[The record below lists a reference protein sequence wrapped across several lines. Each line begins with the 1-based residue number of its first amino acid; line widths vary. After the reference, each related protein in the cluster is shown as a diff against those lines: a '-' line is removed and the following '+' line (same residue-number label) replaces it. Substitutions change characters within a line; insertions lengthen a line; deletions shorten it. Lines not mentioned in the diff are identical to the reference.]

1 MKDYKGEDV
10 NEFSSVV
17 LDAAQL
23 NNMAQPQITVLL
35 KPEYDEN
42 FTSDV
47 FSALS
52 VLTDKMNVYNYNSI
66 VKALIK
72 KV

>member
-1 MKDYKGEDV
+1 MKDYKDEDV